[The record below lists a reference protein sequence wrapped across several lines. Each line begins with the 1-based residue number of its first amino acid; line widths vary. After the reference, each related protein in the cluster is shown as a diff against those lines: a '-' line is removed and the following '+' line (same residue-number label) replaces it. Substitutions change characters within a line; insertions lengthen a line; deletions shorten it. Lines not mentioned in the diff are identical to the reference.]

1 MTGPVVAV
9 VGPTAVGKSA
19 VADALAE
26 RWGSAVI
33 SADAMQVYRG
43 MDIGT
48 AKMPVKER
56 HAPLLLVDIVEPDE
70 AYSAALFQRDA
81 RQQIDQLQAAG
92 KIPVLC
98 GGTGL
103 YIMAALDD
111 MRFPS
116 GEIVSDARRRYERF
130 AEEHGPDALYELLNR
145 RDPESA
151 QSIHPHNVRRVVR
164 ALEMLDEGV
173 SYAEQRKG
181 FSTPKPVYSAHI
193 FALTMERSRLYGRI
207 DARVDAMVRDGLVEE
222 VERLLERGAGPALTA
237 RQAIGYKEIIDYL
250 NGACSL
256 DEAIE
261 LIKMRSRRYAK
272 RQLSWFRRDERI
284 TWLDMDS
291 LDIEGAVDAIE
302 REVRC

>member
-48 AKMPVKER
+48 AKMPLEER
-56 HAPLLLVDIVEPDE
+56 HAPLLLVDFVEPDE

-81 RQQIDQLQAAG
+81 RQQIDKLQAAG

-116 GEIVSDARRRYERF
+116 GEIEGDARRRYERF

-151 QSIHPHNVRRVVR
+151 QSIHPHNVRRVIR

-193 FALTMERSRLYGRI
+193 FALTRLYGRI

-222 VERLLERGAGPALTA
+222 VERLLERGEGPALTA

-250 NGACSL
+250 NGTCSL

-272 RQLSWFRRDERI
+272 RQLSWFRRDDRI